1 MAKKSSVTNM
11 SSAALYKLAQ
21 KREQEE
27 MAKKQEAAKGKID
40 ALKAKRRALVASQ
53 KKELAKIDTEIRKLG
68 GKKPAASSRKRSGG
82 SVSAAV
88 LAAVSAAG
96 EISTK
101 DLKAA
106 LAKKGIKAANL
117 GQTLAYLKRQGKI
130 SSPSRAVYSMS
141 K

>member
-1 MAKKSSVTNM
+1 M

-27 MAKKQEAAKGKID
+27 MAKKQQAAKGKID
-40 ALKAKRRALVASQ
+40 ALKVKRRALVASQ
-53 KKELAKIDTEIRKLG
+53 KKELAKLDTEIRKLG
-68 GKKPAASSRKRSGG
+68 GKTAGTSAHKRSGG

-88 LAAVSAAG
+88 LTAVSAAG

-101 DLKAA
+101 DLKAV
-106 LAKKGIKAANL
+106 LAKEGITAANL

-130 SSPSRAVYSMS
+130 SSPSRAVYSMA